1 MIFKAK
7 YYLTSLLAISFLFS
21 SCSHEKK
28 KPGYEY
34 FDDMVVSLAYETD
47 SENPVFKDGKTD
59 QLPVEGT
66 IARGQEVYDYAP
78 KQADEM
84 TRAGKELINPIK
96 MDSVSLETGKKQ
108 FTIYCMVCH
117 GEQGKGDGTI
127 VANGKF
133 PARPADLGG
142 DRVTKLKDGEI
153 FYVITSGSISGLM
166 GAHGSQVKVDDRWMI
181 INYIR
186 NGFSTKLK

>member
-1 MIFKAK
+1 MIFRAK
-7 YYLTSLLAISFLFS
+7 YYLTSLIAISLLFS
-21 SCSHEKK
+21 SCSHDKK

-34 FDDMVVSLAYETD
+34 FDDMVVSSAYETD
-47 SENPVFKDGKTD
+47 SDNPFFKDGKTD

-66 IARGQEVYDYAP
+66 IARGQMVYDYAP
-78 KQADEM
+78 KSADDM
-84 TRAGKELINPIK
+84 TRAGNELINPVT
-96 MDSVSLETGKKQ
+96 MDSVSLEKGKKL

-127 VANGKF
+127 VTNGKF

-142 DRVTKLKDGEI
+142 DRVKNLKEGEL

-166 GAHGSQVKVDDRWMI
+166 GAHGSQVKANNRWLI

-186 NGFSTKLK
+186 NGFSTKMK